1 VCLDWASWRQPHPA
15 PLPRQTTGA
24 IFVIIQSK
32 VLAIMVTDG
41 MLNGNLLRGGMRSIE
56 LDTSLVTAAVEK
68 EGFRLHWKVK
78 LRASARRGS

>member
-1 VCLDWASWRQPHPA
+1 
-15 PLPRQTTGA
+15 
-24 IFVIIQSK
+24 
-32 VLAIMVTDG
+32 MVTDG

-56 LDTSLVTAAVEK
+56 FDTSLVTAAAEK